1 MSLLARVLTSFSIA
15 LTTSPGAAQE
25 YMFRYKMPV
34 ESPSVVPEKPDY
46 GAGNDVQ
53 AWFVAAVGYPFLKE
67 IPVATNDVAEWRK
80 DSGAAPQGLVIEP
93 ASGTISGAA
102 EREEK
107 TETTWY
113 GLDSAGNRI
122 ARAQMHFDAFKPVGQ
137 VSEVNWYTHTGEYFY
152 SQIPAPA
159 GIEVVR
165 WEAIVDNPAGMATRN
180 GAFEGRPPVSGT
192 FAVAWRGYDYLDRE
206 VAFTYGEFLV
216 QDGPKI
222 EFIKDQVADKGLGE
236 SFSVKAD
243 VKHSIGTV
251 TYALKPVGARPSGLT
266 FEALVGSITGVYQTF
281 DTSAKFVIEARD
293 SGSGKTGLSNEFA
306 LTTLPEILNL
316 SKMPDL
322 EGVVGHRSNIQIAGG
337 TPNLEF
343 GLTSGILPEGIELKT
358 ETTSGT
364 AQGVLSGI
372 PVKPEIQEGLTI
384 TASGIGA
391 ATVTSNP
398 FKFRVFSGP
407 MTVETQ
413 GLHVRV
419 GHPFKS
425 VAPVVVDGQDPPYE
439 YRSETAGMMQ
449 ARAVAAGLDFDP
461 VDGTY
466 FSDGI
471 AKAGAYD
478 QRLVVT
484 NQSARVR
491 AVDQIIRVYNDL
503 EISYQEV
510 AKGQRLA
517 DFRLE
522 PMLADSSVRAPAKFT
537 LVSGKLPSFLK
548 LDPSTGVISGRP
560 TGMED
565 IGTYGPFTV
574 SLVDGFNEAPI
585 LSNAFT
591 IKIEDR
597 PALEIRQVSS
607 EVQRFVDNQNRVV
620 EADNVYQGVTFS
632 LSNRGTLPSTL
643 SLSPGG
649 HLFGSTSDPVGTV
662 YSGIRVHAVDGVGY
676 TDDLDMSVTVIEPRG
691 IGSIDGGYDRIFTW
705 TKGRDFIGFKL
716 PRVTNTYGMVT
727 YTLGT
732 APFTLSVDQTTL
744 DLTGKA
750 PNVGTYTV
758 TYTVDD
764 QTTRAPVTG
773 TLTFVIQDDMEVT
786 QADVTVARGQSV
798 SVSPQRLNGIAPF
811 TWEVVSGTLPKTGA
825 FPSMTFGKTTG
836 AISGKPREEGS
847 FPLVLRVTD
856 ATGQEVDASFSL
868 TVEKPLPFSFSY
880 GEGWL
885 TYGRLSELGPTVIN
899 SSEGIEWTFVSGTL
913 PSGVAFNSRGLL
925 AGMFRGTP
933 REDGAFDIRIKAS
946 DLGTGEEWTET
957 VTLKVRRDG
966 MIGLPNSTV
975 RHRAGAARGTF
986 SMQASNLTLPARY
999 ELVDNAYPDDIS
1011 IDSSTGELSL
1021 SFRDAGR
1028 RSVSVKVTD
1037 LFGRTRTETV
1047 LLDILGA
1054 VEITVPQENSMKQFR
1069 AGSVP
1074 LEVRNLIG
1082 IGSYVVSSGSLPSGL
1097 LVEDSVVSGVPE
1109 ETGRNEGIA
1118 ITVSDSY
1125 DGNSATSEPFS
1136 IDVAA
1141 RDRLSVGV
1149 KDYETNRYKTISYLP
1164 SLANA
1169 IGAATWTLTPPALPL
1184 GLSFD
1189 PSSGSITGASDE
1201 TFEGRFIIKA
1211 VDSKGGDY
1219 GTDEKPFT
1227 LKIAERVAPEIANAE
1242 NQLALL
1248 NNGYVLTLVADKTL
1262 GTVTWAHVGGA
1273 LPDGVAFD
1281 AAKGQFIG
1289 RPTKFQNF
1297 PGVIIELTDTFK
1309 GISSR
1314 TQKSF
1319 TIDVRQDGS
1328 PIVVTIA
1335 KEIGFRSGEP
1345 HKSAA
1350 LVSANTVGDVT
1361 WSATGLDGSGLS
1373 IDPATG
1379 MIFGAPTS
1387 SGEISVTVTATD
1399 ATGRKTSASTRIVIK
1414 APLRIDFATETYL
1427 TYNYAFDGTTPNSAG
1442 GKLPVVGQPKPENV
1456 YGAAR
1461 WSISPSS
1468 SLPAGLTFNEATGT
1482 FDGRPMQLGQFG
1494 PFTIKLADDLPGEA
1508 VLGNV
1513 FLDVAMNGDP
1523 IDLKVQPYTTKIG
1536 YDIRTAAPVYGN
1548 ELGRV
1553 TFFPENNDLSGT
1565 NLKLDPDT
1573 GVLTGKFDTPQ
1584 DRNVNVAISDEF
1596 TTRVTSR
1603 PLEMRVL
1610 PLLTLTGPQT
1620 SVLEA
1625 QKPITPI
1632 AVTPGNVAGTVMW
1645 QDLDQDQKAAL
1656 PPGVSFDA
1664 TTGRFVGQS
1673 DEIGVFGPFMVKAR
1687 DLFHGNEDVGTS
1699 NGMVLDLRP
1708 GSLYMNLK
1716 QTGLASGTKRV
1727 AAYSYD
1733 FRPNL
1738 TVVGIGES
1746 SLRWSWSAAAG
1757 SKLPPGLTLGT
1768 TTGILAGTPRESGHF
1783 SFDITVSGGGK
1794 SSTKTFSLDVVLP
1807 ETSLKLAEGAPA
1819 PGERNVAYSF
1829 DLKQKLQVVNVP
1841 VASVSFAIS
1850 TPPVVDAGETAG
1862 LPLGISMNSAG
1873 VLTGTP
1879 QKAGTFKFTANASW
1893 MDNNPVAE
1901 SLSDTMTYKLVIA
1914 GVTYRFKSVAI
1925 GNYHVCGVL
1934 EDGPTVCWGKNTS
1947 GQLGNGSSI
1956 SSDVPVMVV
1965 GLESGVKAV
1974 SVGDASSCAL
1984 MNDGGVMCWGSNGNG
1999 QLGGGASQAS
2009 AMPTSSVPVA
2019 VPGIDNAK
2027 ALAIGNLHG
2036 CVLTTT
2042 SDVKCWGS
2050 NASGQ
2055 IGIGD
2060 KMLGT
2065 QPVTAV
2071 PLGKPASALGA
2082 SGSNTCAILT
2092 DGSVWC
2098 FGDWAT
2104 SVYINGSGYEARASW
2119 VPKSVNLGGRLAA
2132 SLTVGTGHACVM
2144 TTDAKGMCWG
2154 THTRGSLL
2162 DGKNNGYYSY
2172 DPPKL
2177 VFDGI
2182 TSMSAGSAYTCY
2194 RMSNGSAGCIGLPT
2208 DSRTAMP
2215 NTSDISEIIAGPR
2228 TGCLIKAD
2236 RTTQCWGANDNGQR
2250 GDKFL

>member
-1 MSLLARVLTSFSIA
+1 MNFLARFVIA
-15 LTTSPGAAQE
+15 LSLTLASVSASAQE
-25 YMFRYKMPV
+25 YMFRYKMAV
-34 ESPSVVPEKPDY
+34 SSGAPEKPDY
-46 GAGNDVQ
+46 GSGNDIQ
-53 AWFVAAVGYPFLKE
+53 AWFVAAVGYPFLKV
-67 IPVATNDVAEWRK
+67 IPVATKDVAQWIK
-80 DSGAAPQGLVIEP
+80 DSGDTPAGLSVDT
-93 ASGTISGAA
+93 ASGKISGTA
-102 EREEK
+102 EVEER
-107 TETTWY
+107 TESTWY

-122 ARAQMHFDAFKPVGQ
+122 ARAQMHFQTFKPIGQ

-152 SQIPAPA
+152 SQVPAPA

-165 WEAIVDNPAGMATRN
+165 WDPVSDNPPGMATRN
-180 GAFEGRPPVSGT
+180 GAFEGRPPEPGT
-192 FAVAWRGYDYLDRE
+192 YGVAWRGYDYLDRE

-216 QDGPKI
+216 QNGPQI
-222 EFIKDQVADKGLGE
+222 EFIKDQVADKGKGE
-236 SFSVKAD
+236 SFGVVPE
-243 VKHSIGTV
+243 VKHSIGTL
-251 TYALKPVGARPSGLT
+251 TYQLKPVSARPAGLT
-266 FEALVGSITGVYQTF
+266 FEATNGSITGVFQTF
-281 DTSAKFVIEARD
+281 DTSASFVIEARD
-293 SGSGKTGLSNEFA
+293 SGSGKTGVSNEFTLA
-306 LTTLPEILNL
+306 TLPETLDL
-316 SKMPDL
+316 SNMPDL
-322 EGVVGHRSNIQIAGG
+322 EGTVGRRFDTRVAGG
-337 TPNLEF
+337 SQNLGFE
-343 GLTSGILPEGIELKT
+343 LTSGTLPAGIRLTT
-358 ETTSGT
+358 ENSTSG
-364 AQGVLSGI
+364 ALGILSGI
-372 PVKPEIQEGLTI
+372 PAKPEIQQGLSI
-384 TASGIGA
+384 TASGNGA
-391 ATVTSNP
+391 ETVTSNL
-398 FKFRVFSGP
+398 FRFRVFSGP
-407 MTVETQ
+407 MSVETRE
-413 GLHVRV
+413 LHARV
-419 GHPFKS
+419 GTAFKT
-425 VAPVVVDGQDPPYE
+425 AEPVVVEGQDPPYE
-439 YRSETAGMMQ
+439 YRSATSGTNQ
-449 ARAVAAGLDFDP
+449 ARAAVAGVSFDAA
-461 VDGTY
+461 DGTY
-466 FSDGI
+466 FSDGVRE
-471 AKAGAYD
+471 AGIYD

-484 NQSARVR
+484 NQSARAR
-491 AVDQIIRVYNDL
+491 AADQIIRVYNEL
-503 EISYQEV
+503 NVTYPSSS
-510 AKGQRLA
+510 AGKRLA

-522 PMLADSSVRAPAKFT
+522 PKTGELSIRSPARFE
-537 LVSGKLPSFLK
+537 LVSGKLPAFLQ
-548 LDPSTGVISGRP
+548 LNPSNGAITGRP
-560 TGMED
+560 NSIKD
-565 IGTYGPFTV
+565 IGSYGPFVV
-574 SLVDGFNEAPI
+574 SLVDGFNEAPV

-591 IKIEDR
+591 IDITDR
-597 PALEIRQVSS
+597 PLLDIRQVSS
-607 EVQRFVDNQNRVV
+607 QVQRFVGNQVRIV
-620 EADNVYQGVTFS
+620 EAANAYEGVTFS
-632 LSNRGTLPSTL
+632 LASRGNLPSTL
-643 SLSPGG
+643 SLSPSG
-649 HLFGSTSDPVGTV
+649 HLMGSTTDPVGTV
-662 YSGIRVHAVDGVGY
+662 YSGIKAHAVDGVGY
-676 TDDLDMSVTVIEPRG
+676 TATLDISVTVVEPAG
-691 IGSIDGGYDRIFTW
+691 IGSIDGGYDRLFTW
-705 TKGRDFIGFKL
+705 TKGRDFIGFNL
-716 PRVTNTYGMVT
+716 PRVTNTYG
-727 YTLGT
+727 
-732 APFTLSVDQTTL
+732 
-744 DLTGKA
+744 
-750 PNVGTYTV
+750 TV
-758 TYTVDD
+758 TYALGAAPFALSFDPSTLALIGKSDDVGTFTVTYSVSD
-764 QTTRAPVTG
+764 QTTRPPVTG
-773 TLTFVIQDDMEVT
+773 RLTFIIQDDM
-786 QADVTVARGQSV
+786 DVAQDDVGVARGQTMLI
-798 SVSPQRLNGIAPF
+798 SPKRVNGIAPF
-811 TWEVVSGTLPKTGA
+811 NWEIVSGTLPGTGA
-825 FPSMTFGKTTG
+825 FPSIKFDTRTG
-836 AISGKPREEGS
+836 TISGTPRVEGA

-856 ATGQEVDASFSL
+856 ATGQKVDVPFTL
-868 TVEKPLPFSFSY
+868 TVGKPLPFSFSY

-885 TYGRLSELGPTVIN
+885 SYGRLSELGPTVIN
-899 SSEGIEWTFVSGTL
+899 RSEGIEWTFVSGTL
-913 PSGVAFNSRGLL
+913 PSGVAFNSSGIL
-925 AGMFRGTP
+925 AGTFRGTP
-933 REDGAFDIRIKAS
+933 REDGVFDVRIKGS

-966 MIGLPNSTV
+966 MIGLPNSTI

-999 ELVDNAYPDDIS
+999 ELVDNAYPDDVS

-1069 AGSVP
+1069 TGSVP

-1082 IGSYVVSSGSLPSGL
+1082 IGSYVISSGSLPSGL
-1097 LVEDSVVSGVPE
+1097 SVGDSVISGVPE

-1141 RDRLSVGV
+1141 RDRLSVGAQ
-1149 KDYETNRYKTISYLP
+1149 DYETNRYKTISYLP

-1169 IGAATWTLTPPALPL
+1169 IGTATWTLTPPTLPL

-1227 LKIAERVAPEIANAE
+1227 LKITERVAPEITNAE

-1262 GTVTWAHVGGA
+1262 GTVTWAHVGGT

-1297 PGVIIELTDTFK
+1297 PGIIIELTDTFK
-1309 GISSR
+1309 GISTR

-1350 LVSANTVGDVT
+1350 PVSANTVGDVT

-1373 IDPATG
+1373 IDPVTG
-1379 MIFGAPTS
+1379 IIFGAPTS

-1456 YGAAR
+1456 YGASR

-1553 TFFPENNDLSGT
+1553 TFFPENNDLAGT

-1632 AVTPGNVAGTVMW
+1632 AVTPGNVAGTVIW
-1645 QDLDQDQKAAL
+1645 QDLDQDQKEAL

-1901 SLSDTMTYKLVIA
+1901 SLSDTMTYKLVIG
-1914 GVTYRFKSVAI
+1914 GVTYRFKTVAI
-1925 GNYHVCGVL
+1925 SNYHMCGIL
-1934 EDGPTVCWGKNTS
+1934 EDGPTVCWGRNTS
-1947 GQLGNGSSI
+1947 GQLGNGSTT
-1956 SSDVPVMVV
+1956 SSDVPVKVV
-1965 GLESGVKAV
+1965 GLDSGVKAV
-1974 SVGDASSCAL
+1974 SVGDESSCAL
-1984 MNDGGVMCWGSNGNG
+1984 MNDGGVKCWGSNGNG

-2009 AMPTSSVPVA
+2009 AMPTSSIPVA
-2019 VPGIDNAK
+2019 VPGIDDAK

-2036 CVLTTT
+2036 CVLTTA

-2060 KMLGT
+2060 KMLGI

-2071 PLGKPASALGA
+2071 PLGKPASVLGV
-2082 SGSNTCAILT
+2082 SGYNTCAILT

-2098 FGDWAT
+2098 FGNWAT

-2119 VPKSVNLGGRLAA
+2119 VPKTVNLGGRLAA
-2132 SLTVGTGHACVM
+2132 SLTVGPGHACVM

-2154 THTRGSLL
+2154 THTMGSLL
-2162 DGKNNGYYSY
+2162 DGKYNGYWSY

-2194 RMSNGSAGCIGLPT
+2194 RMSNGSSGCIGLST
-2208 DSRTAMP
+2208 DSRTSMP
-2215 NTSDISEIIAGPR
+2215 AANDVVDIITGPR
-2228 TGCLIKAD
+2228 NGCLIKAD
-2236 RTTQCWGANDNGQR
+2236 RTMQCWGANDMGQR